1 MIVLVEGASDAAPVR
16 AGAVGRG
23 ISLSRIDIRPMGGVT
38 NARKALAAAYET
50 TPEAQVIGLCD
61 AGESGVVERALRERG
76 QPVRDAGDLPAYGW
90 FVCVRDLEEE
100 LIRALG
106 PARTLAVIDDLGLT
120 TKLRTLLGQPQWA
133 GRPLEEA
140 LHRFCG
146 WPPGARNCSRAR
158 WPLPSPPGRNPSRC
172 GCCSTGSDRAI
183 GRCARRAR
191 GRLDGYR
198 REMPKT
204 TKSGKPIEDELP
216 SPVQRSSTR
225 AQETFAKTYH
235 SAMEQ
240 YDDEGRANATAYAS
254 LKRTHERV
262 GDKWVA
268 KKESGPSDERA
279 EEGGLNDKESAGGV
293 DANATKTHLLDVAKR
308 LKIRGRTRMTKDEL
322 VEAIRKANDKA
333 NEKARER

>member
-1 MIVLVEGASDAAPVR
+1 
-16 AGAVGRG
+16 
-23 ISLSRIDIRPMGGVT
+23 
-38 NARKALAAAYET
+38 
-50 TPEAQVIGLCD
+50 
-61 AGESGVVERALRERG
+61 
-76 QPVRDAGDLPAYGW
+76 
-90 FVCVRDLEEE
+90 
-100 LIRALG
+100 
-106 PARTLAVIDDLGLT
+106 
-120 TKLRTLLGQPQWA
+120 
-133 GRPLEEA
+133 
-140 LHRFCG
+140 
-146 WPPGARNCSRAR
+146 
-158 WPLPSPPGRNPSRC
+158 
-172 GCCSTGSDRAI
+172 
-183 GRCARRAR
+183 
-191 GRLDGYR
+191 
-198 REMPKT
+198 MPKT

-225 AQETFAKTYH
+225 AQETFAKTYD

-308 LKIRGRTRMTKDEL
+308 LNIRGRTRMTKDEL
-322 VEAIRKANDKA
+322 VEAIRTANDKA

>member
-1 MIVLVEGASDAAPVR
+1 
-16 AGAVGRG
+16 
-23 ISLSRIDIRPMGGVT
+23 
-38 NARKALAAAYET
+38 
-50 TPEAQVIGLCD
+50 
-61 AGESGVVERALRERG
+61 
-76 QPVRDAGDLPAYGW
+76 
-90 FVCVRDLEEE
+90 
-100 LIRALG
+100 
-106 PARTLAVIDDLGLT
+106 
-120 TKLRTLLGQPQWA
+120 
-133 GRPLEEA
+133 
-140 LHRFCG
+140 
-146 WPPGARNCSRAR
+146 
-158 WPLPSPPGRNPSRC
+158 
-172 GCCSTGSDRAI
+172 
-183 GRCARRAR
+183 
-191 GRLDGYR
+191 
-198 REMPKT
+198 MPKT

-225 AQETFAKTYH
+225 AQETFAKTYD

>member
-1 MIVLVEGASDAAPVR
+1 
-16 AGAVGRG
+16 
-23 ISLSRIDIRPMGGVT
+23 
-38 NARKALAAAYET
+38 
-50 TPEAQVIGLCD
+50 
-61 AGESGVVERALRERG
+61 
-76 QPVRDAGDLPAYGW
+76 
-90 FVCVRDLEEE
+90 
-100 LIRALG
+100 
-106 PARTLAVIDDLGLT
+106 
-120 TKLRTLLGQPQWA
+120 
-133 GRPLEEA
+133 
-140 LHRFCG
+140 
-146 WPPGARNCSRAR
+146 
-158 WPLPSPPGRNPSRC
+158 
-172 GCCSTGSDRAI
+172 
-183 GRCARRAR
+183 
-191 GRLDGYR
+191 
-198 REMPKT
+198 MPKT

-225 AQETFAKTYH
+225 AQETFAKTYD

-308 LKIRGRTRMTKDEL
+308 LQIRGRTRMTKDEL
-322 VEAIRKANDKA
+322 VEAIRTANDTA

>member
-1 MIVLVEGASDAAPVR
+1 
-16 AGAVGRG
+16 
-23 ISLSRIDIRPMGGVT
+23 
-38 NARKALAAAYET
+38 
-50 TPEAQVIGLCD
+50 
-61 AGESGVVERALRERG
+61 
-76 QPVRDAGDLPAYGW
+76 
-90 FVCVRDLEEE
+90 
-100 LIRALG
+100 
-106 PARTLAVIDDLGLT
+106 
-120 TKLRTLLGQPQWA
+120 
-133 GRPLEEA
+133 
-140 LHRFCG
+140 
-146 WPPGARNCSRAR
+146 
-158 WPLPSPPGRNPSRC
+158 
-172 GCCSTGSDRAI
+172 
-183 GRCARRAR
+183 
-191 GRLDGYR
+191 
-198 REMPKT
+198 MPKT

-225 AQETFAKTYH
+225 AQETFAKTYD

-308 LKIRGRTRMTKDEL
+308 LQIRGRTRMTKDEL
-322 VEAIRKANDKA
+322 VEAIRTANDKA